1 MKKAA
6 PFMLQCSD
14 IDEYWNGHY
23 AKLKGSTIRL
33 VHRPTGLDVSGQVPQ
48 VHQTKA
54 SLQRA
59 QDVLRIQLMEQLTQ
73 LVAKHLRLPS
83 R

>member
-1 MKKAA
+1 MNKAA
-6 PFMLQCSD
+6 PFKLQCTD
-14 IDEYWNGHY
+14 IDEYWSGHY

-33 VHRPTGLDVSGQVPQ
+33 VHRPTGLDVSGEVPQ

-59 QDVLRIQLMEQLTQ
+59 QDVLRTQLMQQLTQ
-73 LVAKHLRLPS
+73 LVAKQLRLPG

>member
-6 PFMLQCSD
+6 PFKLQCSD
-14 IDEYWNGHY
+14 IDEYWSGHY
-23 AKLKGSTIRL
+23 ARLKGSTIRL
-33 VHRPTGLDVSGQVPQ
+33 LHRPTGLTVSGEVPQ
-48 VHQTKA
+48 IHQTKT

-59 QDVLRIQLMEQLTQ
+59 QDALRIELMQQLTE
-73 LVAKHLRLPS
+73 LVAKHLRLPG